1 MIKTI
6 YKISSGG
13 IYEDIYLAN
22 LEENVYYNGEEWLE
36 IDFNYVELQPPNA
49 KVMQWVS
56 GNWIVIE
63 DYPIEPIS
71 PHEPTDIEILQEENN
86 KLKTRLYET
95 EIATAETSSMQE
107 ELIMLLIEMG
117 VI

>member
-1 MIKTI
+1 MKKIIRIDETGLFIEDVLIKEDELIPTDCIEI
-6 YKISSGG
+6 YCPNGF
-13 IYEDIYLAN
+13 YLPKW
-22 LEENVYYNGEEWLE
+22 NGTEWVEGLTQDE
-36 IDFNYVELQPPNA
+36 IDALNNQPRELTE
-49 KVMQWVS
+49 
-56 GNWIVIE
+56 IE
-63 DYPIEPIS
+63 L
-71 PHEPTDIEILQEENN
+71 LQEENS